1 MRTEL
6 LFESCPFLTSAN
18 VTLSRLGFADGD
30 ALWEIMQDEE
40 LYRYEYEAPA
50 KERVQAEY
58 KIQDANAQ
66 FAAKRTVTLGVYANT
81 DLAHLIGW
89 IEIGGADEGMNMVQ
103 LRFLFGRRCV
113 GTEYPAE
120 AMGAL
125 CRYLFEMARVN
136 RVQSVCLDA
145 DIDKQRI
152 LEKSGFQREGVLRE
166 CHRWERQ
173 GVVNLA
179 YYAMLLSDY
188 NFLKNTRTVLAGAET
203 TSQQQTTQT
212 EELFFLA
219 TTDLHLCGAEPFGR
233 FRLGLIFKIAIVDKA
248 LVLLGQRL

>member
-1 MRTEL
+1 MGENEMRTEL

-89 IEIGGADEGMNMVQ
+89 I
-103 LRFLFGRRCV
+103 
-113 GTEYPAE
+113 
-120 AMGAL
+120 
-125 CRYLFEMARVN
+125 
-136 RVQSVCLDA
+136 
-145 DIDKQRI
+145 
-152 LEKSGFQREGVLRE
+152 
-166 CHRWERQ
+166 
-173 GVVNLA
+173 
-179 YYAMLLSDY
+179 
-188 NFLKNTRTVLAGAET
+188 
-203 TSQQQTTQT
+203 
-212 EELFFLA
+212 
-219 TTDLHLCGAEPFGR
+219 
-233 FRLGLIFKIAIVDKA
+233 
-248 LVLLGQRL
+248 

>member
-145 DIDKQRI
+145 DID
-152 LEKSGFQREGVLRE
+152 
-166 CHRWERQ
+166 RWERQ

-212 EELFFLA
+212 EE
-219 TTDLHLCGAEPFGR
+219 
-233 FRLGLIFKIAIVDKA
+233 
-248 LVLLGQRL
+248 

>member
-1 MRTEL
+1 
-6 LFESCPFLTSAN
+6 
-18 VTLSRLGFADGD
+18 
-30 ALWEIMQDEE
+30 
-40 LYRYEYEAPA
+40 
-50 KERVQAEY
+50 
-58 KIQDANAQ
+58 
-66 FAAKRTVTLGVYANT
+66 
-81 DLAHLIGW
+81 
-89 IEIGGADEGMNMVQ
+89 MVQ

-120 AMGAL
+120 AMGTL

-212 EELFFLA
+212 EE
-219 TTDLHLCGAEPFGR
+219 
-233 FRLGLIFKIAIVDKA
+233 
-248 LVLLGQRL
+248 

>member
-50 KERVQAEY
+50 KER
-58 KIQDANAQ
+58 
-66 FAAKRTVTLGVYANT
+66 
-81 DLAHLIGW
+81 LAHLIGW

-212 EELFFLA
+212 EE
-219 TTDLHLCGAEPFGR
+219 
-233 FRLGLIFKIAIVDKA
+233 
-248 LVLLGQRL
+248 

>member
-58 KIQDANAQ
+58 KIQDAN
-66 FAAKRTVTLGVYANT
+66 T

-89 IEIGGADEGMNMVQ
+89 IEIGGVDEGMNMVQ

-212 EELFFLA
+212 EE
-219 TTDLHLCGAEPFGR
+219 
-233 FRLGLIFKIAIVDKA
+233 
-248 LVLLGQRL
+248 

>member
-58 KIQDANAQ
+58 KIQDAN
-66 FAAKRTVTLGVYANT
+66 T

-89 IEIGGADEGMNMVQ
+89 IEIGGADEGMTMVQ

-212 EELFFLA
+212 EE
-219 TTDLHLCGAEPFGR
+219 
-233 FRLGLIFKIAIVDKA
+233 
-248 LVLLGQRL
+248 

>member
-1 MRTEL
+1 M
-6 LFESCPFLTSAN
+6 
-18 VTLSRLGFADGD
+18 
-30 ALWEIMQDEE
+30 
-40 LYRYEYEAPA
+40 
-50 KERVQAEY
+50 QAEY

-89 IEIGGADEGMNMVQ
+89 IEIGGVDESMNMVQ

-136 RVQSVCLDA
+136 SE
-145 DIDKQRI
+145 IKQRI

-212 EELFFLA
+212 EE
-219 TTDLHLCGAEPFGR
+219 
-233 FRLGLIFKIAIVDKA
+233 
-248 LVLLGQRL
+248 

>member
-1 MRTEL
+1 MRT
-6 LFESCPFLTSAN
+6 
-18 VTLSRLGFADGD
+18 
-30 ALWEIMQDEE
+30 QDEE

-89 IEIGGADEGMNMVQ
+89 IEIGGADESMNMVQ

-212 EELFFLA
+212 EE
-219 TTDLHLCGAEPFGR
+219 
-233 FRLGLIFKIAIVDKA
+233 
-248 LVLLGQRL
+248 

>member
-1 MRTEL
+1 MLKLNHINKYYNAGTVNEMC
-6 LFESCPFLTSAN
+6 LFRDFNLSIEDGQFVSVVGSNGSGKTSMLN
-18 VTLSRLGFADGD
+18 IICGSIPVDQGT
-30 ALWEIMQDEE
+30 
-40 LYRYEYEAPA
+40 
-50 KERVQAEY
+50 
-58 KIQDANAQ
+58 
-66 FAAKRTVTLGVYANT
+66 
-81 DLAHLIGW
+81 
-89 IEIGGADEGMNMVQ
+89 IEIGGVDEGMNMVQ

-212 EELFFLA
+212 EE
-219 TTDLHLCGAEPFGR
+219 
-233 FRLGLIFKIAIVDKA
+233 
-248 LVLLGQRL
+248 

>member
-89 IEIGGADEGMNMVQ
+89 DWRCGRGHEHGAAA
-103 LRFLFGRRCV
+103 LFVRPPLCWYRIPGR
-113 GTEYPAE
+113 
-120 AMGAL
+120 
-125 CRYLFEMARVN
+125 
-136 RVQSVCLDA
+136 S
-145 DIDKQRI
+145 
-152 LEKSGFQREGVLRE
+152 
-166 CHRWERQ
+166 H
-173 GVVNLA
+173 
-179 YYAMLLSDY
+179 
-188 NFLKNTRTVLAGAET
+188 
-203 TSQQQTTQT
+203 
-212 EELFFLA
+212 
-219 TTDLHLCGAEPFGR
+219 GR
-233 FRLGLIFKIAIVDKA
+233 AVPLPV
-248 LVLLGQRL
+248 

>member
-103 LRFLFGRRCV
+103 LRFLCSAAAVWARNIRQKLWARCAA
-113 GTEYPAE
+113 T
-120 AMGAL
+120 
-125 CRYLFEMARVN
+125 
-136 RVQSVCLDA
+136 CL
-145 DIDKQRI
+145 
-152 LEKSGFQREGVLRE
+152 
-166 CHRWERQ
+166 RWH
-173 GVVNLA
+173 A
-179 YYAMLLSDY
+179 
-188 NFLKNTRTVLAGAET
+188 
-203 TSQQQTTQT
+203 
-212 EELFFLA
+212 
-219 TTDLHLCGAEPFGR
+219 
-233 FRLGLIFKIAIVDKA
+233 
-248 LVLLGQRL
+248 

>member
-1 MRTEL
+1 
-6 LFESCPFLTSAN
+6 
-18 VTLSRLGFADGD
+18 
-30 ALWEIMQDEE
+30 
-40 LYRYEYEAPA
+40 
-50 KERVQAEY
+50 
-58 KIQDANAQ
+58 
-66 FAAKRTVTLGVYANT
+66 
-81 DLAHLIGW
+81 
-89 IEIGGADEGMNMVQ
+89 MNMVQ

-212 EELFFLA
+212 A
-219 TTDLHLCGAEPFGR
+219 DLHLCGAEPFGR